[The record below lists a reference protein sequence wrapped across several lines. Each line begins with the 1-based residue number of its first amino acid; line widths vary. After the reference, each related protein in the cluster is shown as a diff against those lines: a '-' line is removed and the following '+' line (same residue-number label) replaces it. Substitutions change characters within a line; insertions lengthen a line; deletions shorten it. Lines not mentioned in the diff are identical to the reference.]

1 MEGRPTRTRPTQRS
15 SSWIGIVLV
24 VAIAVG
30 IWLINGRD
38 PGTGTS
44 GGTGPEASEVIT
56 DAAEPGP
63 DGATYRGSYDP
74 LPSGSPQPTG
84 PSATAGGGG
93 SGLDLLSGLPYV
105 DVAELPDEA
114 LDTLELID
122 AGGPFPYDED
132 GSTFGNYEGVLPE
145 RRRGY
150 YEEYTVETPGLS
162 HRGPLRIVA
171 GDDDEL
177 YWTEDHY
184 ASFERIDR

>member
-44 GGTGPEASEVIT
+44 GGTGPETSEMISEAASPGG
-56 DAAEPGP
+56 DAP
-63 DGATYRGSYDP
+63 SS
-74 LPSGSPQPTG
+74 SGSTVGFDPV
-84 PSATAGGGG
+84 
-93 SGLDLLSGLPYV
+93 SGLPYV

-162 HRGPLRIVA
+162 HRGPLRIVT
-171 GDDDEL
+171 GDGDEL